1 MRVRVLGDITAFDED
16 IQQKIRELE
25 EFSKDYE
32 ELFFQIA
39 LNYGGRDERERERRA
54 VKDSSPFAIT

>member
-32 ELFFQIA
+32 ELFFR
-39 LNYGGRDERERERRA
+39 LH
-54 VKDSSPFAIT
+54 